1 MGKIKG
7 LRWEGGGGGGERGEE
22 RKNDFFV
29 VSFNINEQ

>member
-7 LRWEGGGGGGERGEE
+7 LRWEGGGGVERGEK